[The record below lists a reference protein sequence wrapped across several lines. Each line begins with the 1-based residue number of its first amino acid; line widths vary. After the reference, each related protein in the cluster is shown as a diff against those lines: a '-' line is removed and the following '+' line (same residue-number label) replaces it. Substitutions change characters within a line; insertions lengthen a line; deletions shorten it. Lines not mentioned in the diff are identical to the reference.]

1 MVALQE
7 KVGDWTGMRAQGP
20 GSVSHPYF
28 RRSLKAPLL
37 SASVSF
43 GSSLTTSKGSNASAR
58 RGLRFE
64 AKVLSLFSATL
75 GRRFVSQLPFFFQE
89 EMGLDLK
96 RGQRGKII
104 LDGLLIS
111 PDAKQIAIIEV
122 KLRHSGEAWYQ
133 TNQFYKPIVEKAF
146 GRAFET
152 RVLEVVQL
160 YDPRVR
166 LPQERAVVSA
176 PDDIWEL
183 RPCFHPVLI
192 RDKNGR

>member
-1 MVALQE
+1 MDIQT
-7 KVGDWTGMRAQGP
+7 VGDWTGMRAQGP

-43 GSSLTTSKGSNASAR
+43 GSSQTTSKGSNPSAR

-64 AKVLSLFSATL
+64 AKVLHVFSALL
-75 GRRFVSQLPFFFQE
+75 GNRFTSQLPFFFQE
-89 EMGLDLK
+89 EMGGDFK

-104 LDGLLIS
+104 LDGLVIS
-111 PDAKQIAIIEV
+111 PDRAQVGIVEV

-133 TNQFYKPIVEKAF
+133 TNEFYKPIVQKAF
-146 GRAFET
+146 GQAVEVRT
-152 RVLEVVQL
+152 IEVVHL

-166 LPQERAVVSA
+166 LPQEKAILGSLDEV
-176 PDDIWEL
+176 WEL